1 MGLKTLRSCQSKIF
15 TYQQTVRKSKS
26 IKQGNLFPVSIPHID
41 TGLISLFSLPLF
53 SLSFFLLPL
62 NNPGQVCIYFVIDS
76 KSELFLYIGGTC
88 KSNHPW
94 KGMHDCKRYIEK

>member
-1 MGLKTLRSCQSKIF
+1 MGLKTLRSWQSKIF

-26 IKQGNLFPVSIPHID
+26 IKQGNLFPVSIWGID
-41 TGLISLFSLPLF
+41 TGNR
-53 SLSFFLLPL
+53 LPL
-62 NNPGQVCIYFVIDS
+62 NNPGLACIYFVIDS
-76 KSELFLYIGGTC
+76 KPELFLYIGGTC